1 MVEKGLKDL
10 HVQARRE
17 MSKCLNYRLYNL
29 SINVKGILLTYPEV
43 QGYPFLHLDV

>member
-10 HVQARRE
+10 DVQARRNQTKE

-29 SINVKGILLTYPEV
+29 SINVKGILLTYPTV
-43 QGYPFLHLDV
+43 QG